1 MHGNISNGK
10 IVIDFLKK
18 IYKSL
23 IFIVDISCDV
33 LLLICW
39 A

>member
-10 IVIDFLKK
+10 IVIDFLKN

-23 IFIVDISCDV
+23 IFIVDISYDV